1 MPLRT
6 ALDEPLIV
14 NAALTG
20 MVPTKD
26 TNPAVPI
33 TPEEIAEDAWRCHEA
48 GASIVHVHARDQH
61 GAPTWDPGIYGD
73 IIAAVREVAS
83 DLVVCASTS
92 GRNWPEFDR
101 RAAVLDCH
109 PDMASLTLG
118 SLNFPQ
124 QASVNTGQ
132 MILDLLAAMTE
143 RNIRPEFEAFEV
155 GMIDWARDYLI
166 PKSGIS
172 APYYF
177 NLLLG
182 NRGTLAANPRN
193 LVAMVE
199 ALPEGSVWA
208 VAGIGR
214 FQLEANAL
222 GLVMGGGVRVGLE
235 DNIYLDVGRK
245 KLASN
250 PELIRRVV
258 GIAEALGRPLSSCV
272 DTRGRLG
279 L

>member
-1 MPLRT
+1 MPLKT

-26 TNPAVPI
+26 ANPAVPI
-33 TPEEIAEDAWRCHEA
+33 TAEEIAEDAWRCHEA
-48 GASIVHVHARDQH
+48 GASIVHVHARDAH
-61 GAPTWDPGIYGD
+61 GAPTWDPAVYGN
-73 IIAAVREVAS
+73 IIAAVRTVAS

-92 GRNWPEFDR
+92 GRNWPEFNR
-101 RAAVLDCH
+101 RAAVLDCK

-124 QASVNTGQ
+124 QASVNCPQ
-132 MILDLLAAMTE
+132 MILDLLAAMKE
-143 RNIRPEFEAFEV
+143 RDIRPEFEAFEV
-155 GMIDWARDYLI
+155 GHLDWARDYLI

-172 APYYF
+172 PPYYF

-214 FQLEANAL
+214 FQLQANAM
-222 GLVMGGGVRVGLE
+222 GIVMGGGVRVGLE

-250 PELIRRVV
+250 PELVQRVV